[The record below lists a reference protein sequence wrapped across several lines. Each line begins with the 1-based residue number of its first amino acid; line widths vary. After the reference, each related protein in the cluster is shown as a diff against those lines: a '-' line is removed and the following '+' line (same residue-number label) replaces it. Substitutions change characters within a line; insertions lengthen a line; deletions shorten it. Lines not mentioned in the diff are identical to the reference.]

1 MLILIAKCYKQQ
13 CFLSTSRMCNL
24 TWQLNYYY
32 CRHWLRM
39 LRQELLNM
47 VAPVYGCKKP
57 MLKCRWQFE
66 HFGSFRQRS
75 TYPTIFHL
83 AKSLAAS
90 GIVHLHVSMSL
101 TRITFRNM
109 SSTTLSQQG
118 TTIFAL
124 SSGHGKC
131 GVAVI
136 RITGPH
142 TQVVVQKI
150 GRFLKLPPARNAVLR
165 LLTDPETGGP
175 IDRGLILWFPGP
187 QSFTG
192 EDCAEFHVHGGPAVV
207 GALLQTLARFPGCH
221 AAEPGEFT
229 KRAFING
236 KLDLTEVEGLG
247 DLIHAETE
255 AQRRQALRQMEGDLS
270 KLYTDWRERLIKCVA
285 KIEAFIDFSEDQNI
299 EDDVIETVNT
309 EVNVLAREL
318 QNHLNDNRR
327 GERLRGGVHV
337 TILGEPNVGKSSLL
351 NAICQRPAAIVTPI
365 AGTTRDII
373 ETAVNLGGYPV
384 LLSDTAG
391 LRETED
397 LVEKE
402 GVERALKRA
411 KQTDIIVLVLEAKHI
426 LQQLSSGKGSFC
438 LSEFVD
444 KHLRDLG
451 LNIGT
456 NSKVVTSDD
465 KHDRDHHGD
474 QNSSFDSRH
483 KELTGRAAFNRA
495 DYEYNHSDSYRTVQQ
510 HQQEPESF
518 LLKCYPTQQNKSE
531 FIPDLIMILNK
542 SDILSERD
550 KEELRLMSENSVC
563 ILSCQNGEGFQ
574 HFLQVLKDRVESLCT
589 NPLAAVPSLTQVR
602 HRSHLENCVRHLI
615 LYQDKLQEEDYVL
628 AAQALRR
635 ALREIGKLTGKITS
649 EDILDVI
656 FRDFC
661 IGK

>member
-1 MLILIAKCYKQQ
+1 
-13 CFLSTSRMCNL
+13 MCNMR
-24 TWQLNYYY
+24 WQSNYYY
-32 CRHWLRM
+32 CRHWIRM
-39 LRQELLNM
+39 LCQECLSF
-47 VAPVYGCKKP
+47 VAHMYGCKNP
-57 MLKCRWQFE
+57 SLSCRWQFK
-66 HFGSFRQRS
+66 HFWSFRQMPAYS
-75 TYPTIFHL
+75 DVLYL
-83 AKSLAAS
+83 AKNHAAS
-90 GIVHLHVSMSL
+90 GIVHLPVFIA
-101 TRITFRNM
+101 RITSRNM
-109 SSTTLSQQG
+109 CSTALAQQG

-136 RITGPH
+136 RISGPH
-142 TQVVVQKI
+142 TQFVVQRI
-150 GRFLKLPPARNAVLR
+150 GRFLKLPLARNAVLR
-165 LLTDPETGGP
+165 HLTDPESGSP
-175 IDRGLILWFPGP
+175 IDRGLVLWFPGP

-207 GALLQTLARFPGCH
+207 GALLQTLARFPGCC
-221 AAEPGEFT
+221 AAEPGEFA

-255 AQRRQALRQMEGDLS
+255 AQMRQALRQMEGDLS

-309 EVNVLAREL
+309 EINVLTREL
-318 QNHLNDNRR
+318 QSHLNDNRR

-373 ETAVNLGGYPV
+373 ETAINLGGYPV

-402 GVERALKRA
+402 GIERALKRA

-426 LQQLSSGKGSFC
+426 LQQLSSGKGNFC
-438 LSEFVD
+438 MSEFVE
-444 KHLRDLG
+444 KHLKDLG
-451 LNIGT
+451 LKVGT
-456 NSKVVTSDD
+456 KSKQEISDD
-465 KHDRDHHGD
+465 KPDREQHRD
-474 QNSSFDSRH
+474 QNSSVNSRRN
-483 KELTGRAAFNRA
+483 ELIARAAYNRT
-495 DYEYNHSDSYRTVQQ
+495 DHECIHSDSYGTVQQ
-510 HQQEPESF
+510 HQQDPESF
-518 LLKCYPTQQNKSE
+518 PVNCTTQQDKSE

-542 SDILSERD
+542 SDILTDRD
-550 KEELRLMSENSVC
+550 KEELRHFLSYASMQTGNLTSLMNENSVC
-563 ILSCQNGEGFQ
+563 ILSCRDGEGFQ

-602 HRSHLENCVRHLI
+602 HRSHLENCVRHLMS
-615 LYQDKLQEEDYVL
+615 YQDKLQEEDYVL
-628 AAQALRR
+628 AAQALRK